1 MLVGIPCGFRCCA
14 GDDDDVDEGVEL
26 MMGGNANRDRRYHL
40 QTYKNCFVG
49 REAVSWMVR
58 TGYAGTRYQALVA
71 MNELHRLGVI
81 SHVTNDHVVED
92 KEYFYRLEEAA
103 LKAEP
108 GAPSVAMCPASTL
121 PQDEISSAF
130 LSVDAIAQKEEKYQT
145 CGSTAIN
152 LFVVAGETGSRSIL
166 CAWTGDSRA
175 AYFSGSDLH
184 EFGHLSN
191 DHDPTSVAER
201 RRIDQYGKEKGGAFV
216 ARRTT
221 QGGALGPWAVFKN
234 TPEVGGLSLMMTRS
248 IGDARHS
255 KAIVPDPEFK
265 RIQAGESPSSS
276 SSLSCHRHSC
286 LPPVRRR
293 VCCFFSFF
301 FFFFFLFFVIIPPQ

>member
-1 MLVGIPCGFRCCA
+1 
-14 GDDDDVDEGVEL
+14 
-26 MMGGNANRDRRYHL
+26 
-40 QTYKNCFVG
+40 
-49 REAVSWMVR
+49 
-58 TGYAGTRYQALVA
+58 

-265 RIQAGESPSSS
+265 RIQVGRQEIVRCVVASDGMWRVLNANAVRSHLTKNTHARTHAHTHTHTHMTRARARAHAGYQQRQ
-276 SSLSCHRHSC
+276 H
-286 LPPVRRR
+286 
-293 VCCFFSFF
+293 
-301 FFFFFLFFVIIPPQ
+301 